1 MKHYFSI
8 KHFLLNTSSLFWT
21 AFKTW
26 LNTDWLTQQA
36 FISDIP
42 SSQMHS
48 SPTTDNSVSSFN
60 FYVIFVLSTGN
71 KVLANSLLYQGC
83 LIHIYLQDVPHFDS
97 LTLSNTFLCNFLL
110 VFCFGWQLLHSC
122 FLLFISTGQ
131 VIGLMCI
138 CIFIL
143 GFSVEILPFGFFLV
157 NSECDAYL
165 PVDHSLVRGH
175 SKMFLLFFSLILS
188 LI

>member
-1 MKHYFSI
+1 
-8 KHFLLNTSSLFWT
+8 
-21 AFKTW
+21 
-26 LNTDWLTQQA
+26 
-36 FISDIP
+36 
-42 SSQMHS
+42 MHS

-110 VFCFGWQLLHSC
+110 VFYFGWQLFHSC
-122 FLLFISTGQ
+122 FLLFISTRQ
-131 VIGLMCI
+131 VIGMICI
-138 CIFIL
+138 CIFISNVL
-143 GFSVEILPFGFFLV
+143 VFLV

-165 PVDHSLVRGH
+165 PVDHSVVRAH
-175 SKMFLLFFSLILS
+175 SKMFLQFFSLIIS
-188 LI
+188 LVW